1 MVEATT
7 RRERQFFTLVDG
19 EYVRAKQQLE
29 IAAGGQSPDLAML
42 PIGAEPAGQ
51 AHGQEGP
58 KGITCDAKRS

>member
-42 PIGAEPAGQ
+42 PIGADPGQSRSRSRVPAGH
-51 AHGQEGP
+51 HG
-58 KGITCDAKRS
+58 